1 MFENHVEWGSGRTIR
16 LEFGVVAIE
25 ERVARIEGGYEHL
38 ATKADLERMVLRL
51 VLAQIAIG
59 GAIVAVLRFW
69 S

>member
-1 MFENHVEWGSGRTIR
+1 MATT
-16 LEFGVVAIE
+16 E

-69 S
+69 Q